1 MDKDDP
7 AVTAED
13 AAAPARPSRRFRQAR
28 RPAVAGGGQGP
39 LGLRLALAF
48 IAVAVLA
55 VGLVAVLA
63 VIFTDRDV
71 TALVQQRRQDLVRSL
86 AADAVST
93 YYTGKPGWSNV
104 YLSPALDLADGDGA
118 QAAVLDNRGRV
129 VASTLTRPASS
140 AGINRYPLTSGGR
153 RIGTLLVR
161 FTGSGL
167 TASANSL
174 RTSLVSALVGAAGLA
189 AVLAL
194 LVALAVS
201 RRITQPVVRLIE
213 SARAMGHGDRQA
225 RVGEVPGA
233 PAELRELAVT
243 FDQMADT
250 ITAQERLRRSLVA
263 DVAHELR
270 TPVAV
275 LQANT
280 EALLDGL
287 RPHTPEQTASLH
299 EEVLRLGRM
308 VEDLQ
313 TLAAAE
319 AAAMQL
325 TLRLCDLA
333 EIAAAAADDWQ
344 ASFAAAGISFS
355 RQLEPA
361 PVLADP
367 GRLHQVITNL
377 LSNAHKYTPAGGQVQ
392 MTLRAPGGRAR
403 LAFTDT
409 GPGISPEDQP
419 HVFDRL
425 WRGNNASG
433 TVGSGIGLAIAAEL
447 IRAHQGHIELASQ
460 PGRGSTFTAILP
472 LASDQ
477 AA

>member
-1 MDKDDP
+1 MIKDDS

-13 AAAPARPSRRFRQAR
+13 AVASRPSRRFRRAR
-28 RPAVAGGGQGP
+28 RSAVASGGQAV
-39 LGLRLALAF
+39 GLRLALAF
-48 IAVAVLA
+48 VAVAVLA
-55 VGLVAVLA
+55 VALVAVLA

-71 TALVQQRRQDLVRSL
+71 TALVQQRRQDLVSSL

-104 YLSPALDLADGDGA
+104 YLSPALDLARGDGA
-118 QAAVLDNRGRV
+118 QAAVLDDRGRV
-129 VASTLTRPASS
+129 VASTLTRTANS
-140 AGINRYPLTSGGR
+140 AGVARYPLTSRGR

-167 TASANSL
+167 AASANSL

-233 PAELRELAVT
+233 PAELRELAVA

-250 ITAQERLRRSLVA
+250 ITAGERLRRNLVA

-319 AAAMQL
+319 AAALQL
-325 TLRLCDLA
+325 TLRPCDLA
-333 EIAAAAADDWQ
+333 QIAAAAADDWR

-392 MTLRAPGGRAR
+392 MTLRASGGQAR
-403 LAFTDT
+403 LAVTDT
-409 GPGISPEDQP
+409 GPGISLEYQP
-419 HVFDRL
+419 RVFDRL
-425 WRGNNASG
+425 WRGNGASG
-433 TVGSGIGLAIAAEL
+433 TAGSGIGLAIAAEL
-447 IRAHQGHIELASQ
+447 IRAHQGRIELASQ
-460 PGRGSTFTAILP
+460 PGSGSTFTAILP

>member
-1 MDKDDP
+1 MP
-7 AVTAED
+7 VVV
-13 AAAPARPSRRFRQAR
+13 S
-28 RPAVAGGGQGP
+28 GGQGP

-93 YYTGKPGWSNV
+93 YYTGSIGWSNV
-104 YLSPALDLADGDGA
+104 YLKPALDLAGSDGA
-118 QAAVLDNRGRV
+118 QAAVLDDRGQV
-129 VASTLTRPASS
+129 KFSTLTRPASS

-167 TASANSL
+167 AASANRL

-194 LVALAVS
+194 TVALAVS
-201 RRITQPVVRLIE
+201 RRITRPVMRLIE
-213 SARAMGHGDRQA
+213 SARAMGRGDRLV

-243 FDQMADT
+243 FDRMAET

-299 EEVLRLGRM
+299 EEVVRLGRM

-319 AAAMQL
+319 AAALQL
-325 TLRLCDLA
+325 TLRPCDLA
-333 EIAAAAADDWQ
+333 QLAAAAADDWQ
-344 ASFAAAGISFS
+344 ASFAAAGISFF
-355 RQLEPA
+355 RQLEPV

-367 GRLHQVITNL
+367 GRLHQVIDNL
-377 LSNAHKYTPAGGQVQ
+377 LSNAHKYTPAGGQVR
-392 MTLRAPGGRAR
+392 MTLHAYGGQAR
-403 LAFTDT
+403 LAVTDT
-409 GPGISPEDQP
+409 GPGISPDDQP
-419 HVFDRL
+419 RVFDRL
-425 WRGNNASG
+425 WRGNDASDTAG
-433 TVGSGIGLAIAAEL
+433 GGIGLAIAAEL
-447 IRAHQGHIELASQ
+447 IRAHQGRIELASQ
-460 PGRGSTFTAILP
+460 PGSGSTFTATLP
-472 LASDQ
+472 LSSGQ

>member
-1 MDKDDP
+1 MGDDP
-7 AVTAED
+7 SDALLSWLECAARDRDTGHHHLRARWAV
-13 AAAPARPSRRFRQAR
+13 AAARQ
-28 RPAVAGGGQGP
+28 
-39 LGLRLALAF
+39 RLALAF
-48 IAVAVLA
+48 VAVAVLA

-71 TALVQQRRQDLVRSL
+71 AALVQQRRQDLVRSL

-93 YYTGKPGWSNV
+93 YYSGRVGWSDV
-104 YLSPALDLADGDGA
+104 YLSPALDLADSDGA
-118 QAAVLDNRGRV
+118 QASVLDDQGRV

-161 FTGSGL
+161 FTGTGL
-167 TASANSL
+167 AASANRL
-174 RTSLVSALVGAAGLA
+174 RTSLVSALAGAAGLA

-194 LVALAVS
+194 TVALAVS
-201 RRITQPVVRLIE
+201 RRITRPVTRLIE
-213 SARAMGHGDRQA
+213 SARAMGRGDRQV

-243 FDQMADT
+243 FDHMADT
-250 ITAQERLRRSLVA
+250 ITAEERLRRSLVA

-280 EALLDGL
+280 EALLDGMF
-287 RPHTPEQTASLH
+287 PHTPEQTASLH
-299 EEVLRLGRM
+299 EEVVRLGRM

-319 AAAMQL
+319 AAAMRL
-325 TLRLCDLA
+325 TLRPCDLA
-333 EIAAAAADDWQ
+333 QIATAAADGWQ
-344 ASFAAAGISFS
+344 ASFATAGISFS
-355 RQLEPA
+355 RQLEGA

-367 GRLHQVITNL
+367 GRLHQVIDNL

-392 MTLRAPGGRAR
+392 MTLRSYGGRAR
-403 LAFTDT
+403 LAVTDT

-419 HVFDRL
+419 RVFDRL
-425 WRGNNASG
+425 WRGNNASV
-433 TVGSGIGLAIAAEL
+433 TAGSGIGLAIAAEL
-447 IRAHQGHIELASQ
+447 IRAHQGRIELASQ
-460 PGRGSTFTAILP
+460 PGSGSTFTAIIP
-472 LASDQ
+472 LASGP